1 MYPNTWF
8 AIFWI
13 CSVSVF
19 FIGCY
24 SLALWDKANSR
35 PSRARITFTLVIGT
49 LIVVA
54 TYADTLYHKAFQF
67 KDLLLLA
74 MVGVH
79 GWKAD
84 DMVEGFINA
93 VGTNVQKKSEAA
105 LNGGND

>member
-1 MYPNTWF
+1 MFYLNWF

-13 CSVSVF
+13 SSVSIT

-24 SLALWDKANSR
+24 SLALWDKTDSR
-35 PSRARITFTLVIGT
+35 PSRARMTFTLIIGT
-49 LIVVA
+49 LIVIA
-54 TYADTLYHKAFQF
+54 TYADTLYHKAFLF

-93 VGTNVQKKSEAA
+93 VGTNSQKKPEAA
-105 LNGGND
+105 PNDGNS